1 MKGKNVCWIKKKSG
15 CKFFLPLFYGESDYL
30 GKKNF
35 FFKIMFSFYFNRSVD
50 NLK

>member
-1 MKGKNVCWIKKKSG
+1 MKGKNVYWIKKKSG
-15 CKFFLPLFYGESDYL
+15 RNLPPLFYGESDYL

-35 FFKIMFSFYFNRSVD
+35 FFKIMFSFYFNRFVN